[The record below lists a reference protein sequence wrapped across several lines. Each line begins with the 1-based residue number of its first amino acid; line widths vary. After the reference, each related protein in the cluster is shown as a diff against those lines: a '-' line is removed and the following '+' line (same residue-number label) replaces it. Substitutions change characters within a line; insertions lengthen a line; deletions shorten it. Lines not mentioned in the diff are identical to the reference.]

1 MVLAAVSAVL
11 GGAAAAA
18 AYGIAGKSS
27 QLFSPSV
34 YRGPGIRRSLAL
46 TFDDGPSEGTLPL
59 LEYLDKRGVK
69 ATFFEC
75 GMNVRRLPGVARQVV
90 AAGHELGNHTWS
102 HPRLYL
108 KTPPFIDREF
118 TDAQKI
124 LVDETGVTPKLL
136 RPPYG
141 FRWFGMRAVQHRLG
155 LLGIL
160 WTVIGNDWKW
170 PADSIAA
177 HVLRG
182 CAPGGIICLHDGRDI
197 QPRPDV
203 RPMIAAVKQIVPA
216 LQDQGYGFETVTEL
230 LRPDVPECNRVVVR
244 RAD

>member
-1 MVLAAVSAVL
+1 MILAAVSAVL
-11 GGAAAAA
+11 GGAAATA

-34 YRGPGIRRSLAL
+34 YRGPGTRHSLAL

-75 GMNVRRLPGVARQVV
+75 GTNVKRLPHVARQVV

-108 KTPPFIDREF
+108 KSPSFIDREF

-124 LVDETGVTPKLL
+124 LENETGITPKLL

-170 PADSIAA
+170 PAPRIAS
-177 HVLRG
+177 HVLQH

-197 QPRPDV
+197 QPTPDV
-203 RPMIAAVKQIVPA
+203 GPMIAAVKQIVPA
-216 LQDQGYGFETVTEL
+216 LQDQGYRFERVTEI
-230 LRPDVPECNRVVVR
+230 LRPEGP
-244 RAD
+244 

>member
-1 MVLAAVSAVL
+1 MVVLRAVCAVL
-11 GGAAAAA
+11 GGAAATA

-34 YRGPGIRRSLAL
+34 YRGPGTRRSLAL

-75 GMNVRRLPGVARQVV
+75 GTNVKRLPHVARQVV

-108 KTPPFIDREF
+108 KTRSFIDREF
-118 TDAQKI
+118 TDTQDI
-124 LVDETGVTPKLL
+124 LENETGVTPKLL

-155 LLGIL
+155 LLGVL
-160 WTVIGNDWKW
+160 WTVMGNDWKW
-170 PADSIAA
+170 PADQIAS
-177 HVLRG
+177 HVLRQS
-182 CAPGGIICLHDGRDI
+182 APGGIICLHDGRDI

-203 RPMIAAVKQIVPA
+203 APMLTAVKQIVPA
-216 LQDQGYGFETVTEL
+216 LQDQGYRFETVTEVL
-230 LRPDVPECNRVVVR
+230 QPQVPQSH
-244 RAD
+244 

>member
-1 MVLAAVSAVL
+1 MVLRAVSAVL
-11 GGAAAAA
+11 GGAAATV

-34 YRGPGIRRSLAL
+34 YRGPGTRRSIAL

-75 GMNVRRLPGVARQVV
+75 GTNLKRLPHVARQVV
-90 AAGHELGNHTWS
+90 AAGHQLGNHTWS

-108 KTPPFIDREF
+108 KTSSFIDREF
-118 TDAQKI
+118 ADTQTI
-124 LVDETGVTPKLL
+124 LENETGVTPKLL

-155 LLGIL
+155 LLGVL

-170 PADSIAA
+170 PAHRIAS
-177 HVLRG
+177 HVLRR

-197 QPRPDV
+197 QRTPDV
-203 RPMIAAVKQIVPA
+203 RPMMSAVQQIVPV
-216 LQDQGYGFETVTEL
+216 LQDQGYRFETVTEL
-230 LRPDVPECNRVVVR
+230 LRPQVP
-244 RAD
+244 